1 MFRASHVYPLFSRLF
16 FSNLAR
22 PLPAVN
28 DLLTAFCDTFNAQI
42 ARRTC
47 FYKRSALVKH
57 GIIKV
62 TPTSWTHSTTLDL
75 VDNYVDMDRRI
86 LDKIVGL
93 DTEISEL
100 MEASHL

>member
-1 MFRASHVYPLFSRLF
+1 
-16 FSNLAR
+16 
-22 PLPAVN
+22 VN

-100 MEASHL
+100 MEASHLYVTPFPHCIFVTLCTCTHRTCP